1 MSDSAYGFWGTLDR
15 SFQYVG
21 RGTARLLTRRA
32 GAAEDVAYAALG
44 GSLLCAVCGGVVG
57 FALSDLS
64 RSMAVV
70 IGAAI
75 GLLLGACV
83 GVFFGWVFVTAMKD
97 QGITQFDVPVG
108 SLLAIVVIACVA
120 GMFAA
125 VGPGRHA
132 AKLEVL
138 RAVVSD

>member
-21 RGTARLLTRRA
+21 RGTARLLTRRS

-83 GVFFGWVFVTAMKD
+83 GVFFGSFAETVDEYIRNVL
-97 QGITQFDVPVG
+97 G
-108 SLLAIVVIACVA
+108 SL
-120 GMFAA
+120 
-125 VGPGRHA
+125 
-132 AKLEVL
+132 KLK
-138 RAVVSD
+138 